1 MVQGTV
7 VHGYRGGYRGT
18 GVGIWVQ
25 GGYMGIWV
33 QWHVGCLEIC
43 IQTDNDVGDEEI
55 FSQKIFSHKKYFH
68 KKNILHGHVGYPKV
82 CIQSDLDENDD
93 IDVQFLM
100 QVSIQSDDANMM
112 IILIHLSLCSLFGRC
127 GRGGKYF
134 VKLLFV

>member
-1 MVQGTV
+1 M
-7 VHGYRGGYRGT
+7 H
-18 GVGIWVQ
+18 IK
-25 GGYMGIWV
+25 
-33 QWHVGCLEIC
+33 
-43 IQTDNDVGDEEI
+43 NI
-55 FSQKIFSHKKYFH
+55 FIE
-68 KKNILHGHVGYPKV
+68 NILHGHVGYLKV
-82 CIQSDLDENDD
+82 CIRSDLDENDD